1 VDVET
6 ERTDMVVDLTE
17 ALSQKWF
24 AQNDV
29 GSSKLK
35 IGIEI
40 EDG

>member
-17 ALSQKWF
+17 ASNQKWS
-24 AQNDV
+24 AKNEV

-40 EDG
+40 EDS